1 MKHKNLFMGIN
12 LLLAGLLLS
21 TPLHANNEVLS
32 VDRGSLQG
40 MEFMFENDAKITPKA
55 SDFTIKNAVMMS
67 SEGGTRV
74 AVVTIRNDASGSRIL
89 QAEHVMALFADGTRL
104 SPTSVVDNLKL
115 EDGEQRS
122 ITLSFGSNS
131 FPILA
136 VYTSNSLHN

>member
-1 MKHKNLFMGIN
+1 MNIN
-12 LLLAGLLLS
+12 LLLAGLILS
-21 TPLHANNEVLS
+21 TPLYANNEVLS

-40 MEFMFENDAKITPKA
+40 MEFMFENDAKITPEN
-55 SDFTIKNAVMMS
+55 SDFTLVNAVMMS

-89 QAEHVMALFADGTRL
+89 QAEHIMALFADGSRL
-104 SPTSVVDNLKL
+104 SPVSTIDNLKL

-122 ITLSFGSNS
+122 LTISFGSND

-136 VYTSNSLHN
+136 VYTSNSLNN